1 MRARWDPQNLSKS
14 NMAGELRG
22 RNIFV
27 TYDPATP
34 LKIISFTMHGD
45 ASKIRI
51 DTADLNWS
59 QMPLTLS
66 GTIQPE
72 SDNRL
77 GLDLDIAA
85 DAVDLDRLIQVL
97 KSGPE
102 NEEPQAGATSE
113 PFPLVGNIRFKTD
126 RLTFG
131 DLAWTPLHA
140 DVSLN
145 KANTDITIKEAA
157 LCGISTPGT
166 LTLSPEAVR
175 FDIKTVA
182 KDQELNASLN
192 CFIAAESA
200 FDQAGVKTVKT
211 LKADGTYS
219 LKGRFQGSG
228 KAEDLLNTATG
239 QVEGSAVD
247 GHIYQDVILLNVLKY
262 LNTSELLTGQ
272 TNLKKMETEGFG
284 YRSIKIEASL
294 QDGKI
299 SYKRA
304 ILDGPSMALTGA
316 GEQDMLTGRLDMNLL
331 VTLQVTLG
339 RVLDKLPIVGGILQG
354 VNAIPLS
361 VKGNLDDVR
370 IQPLAPSAV
379 SYNLKEIMENTVKG
393 PIKLVNIG
401 RKPAAEGK
409 TSP

>member
-1 MRARWDPQNLSKS
+1 
-14 NMAGELRG
+14 
-22 RNIFV
+22 
-27 TYDPATP
+27 
-34 LKIISFTMHGD
+34 
-45 ASKIRI
+45 
-51 DTADLNWS
+51 
-59 QMPLTLS
+59 
-66 GTIQPE
+66 
-72 SDNRL
+72 
-77 GLDLDIAA
+77 
-85 DAVDLDRLIQVL
+85 
-97 KSGPE
+97 
-102 NEEPQAGATSE
+102 
-113 PFPLVGNIRFKTD
+113 
-126 RLTFG
+126 
-131 DLAWTPLHA
+131 
-140 DVSLN
+140 
-145 KANTDITIKEAA
+145 
-157 LCGISTPGT
+157 
-166 LTLSPEAVR
+166 
-175 FDIKTVA
+175 
-182 KDQELNASLN
+182 
-192 CFIAAESA
+192 
-200 FDQAGVKTVKT
+200 
-211 LKADGTYS
+211 
-219 LKGRFQGSG
+219 
-228 KAEDLLNTATG
+228 
-239 QVEGSAVD
+239 
-247 GHIYQDVILLNVLKY
+247 VLKY
-262 LNTSELLTGQ
+262 LNASELLTGQ